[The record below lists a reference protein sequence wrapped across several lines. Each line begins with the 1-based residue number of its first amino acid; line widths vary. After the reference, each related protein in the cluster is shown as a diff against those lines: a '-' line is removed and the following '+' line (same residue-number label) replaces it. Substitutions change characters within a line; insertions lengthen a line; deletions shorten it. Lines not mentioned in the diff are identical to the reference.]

1 MAKVKIFLKRGI
13 ALILI
18 FVLCL
23 NNFAAAVSDND
34 GSAFITKSE
43 FDSLKNDFQSQID
56 QYNISIDNKIDN
68 AIASY
73 LAGVTVTTEPEELWS
88 RVVTLNGG
96 PMWFI
101 NKLPG
106 LGTETT
112 TTNKKITLRRQL
124 AALGVW
130 DWKESWKYHTQAPQ
144 SHANNYGSV
153 IVLYAVAGEN
163 STTIINN
170 SFYRI
175 YQTRDEIDRRSN
187 KGVWF
192 IEDKDLNEI
201 ELGGET
207 LPSGTNVRTWW
218 SESTFRDIGLFNK
231 KKTDISML
239 KSTEESGVGSA
250 WIYHEDPDGKEN
262 ITNYATTVYPV
273 VNIHAYVHNFQNF
286 RVPNS
291 ASESRGAGAQANFTT
306 WYLTD
311 NGKAYP
317 TTTRQDY
324 EADLPE
330 GFGYKVTSNTG
341 GGVPSDESETDNQYY
356 LRVDLSKVTTT
367 EDVDYSGKQFGLG
380 SSQSVYCLRDIQKPE
395 YSETDY
401 DNIDVTD
408 LEWTDVYFV
417 TRGQEIQTN
426 KMNDIRVKWKRV
438 SLKPVS
444 KKISAFSNNIL
455 SSVAGET
462 VYNGGG
468 IPLAK
473 IIDDTTD
480 TTVKL
485 KLKTSTGTGN
495 IHYMLSDEQFVEGAF
510 NPSAKIKITGNTTS
524 GTEIELKKNFEK
536 KKKLWLNCYA
546 ETNGVETTVESFSIK

>member
-1 MAKVKIFLKRGI
+1 MIV
-13 ALILI
+13 LIL
-18 FVLCL
+18 CA

-106 LGTETT
+106 VGTETT

-130 DWKESWKYHTQAPQ
+130 DWKESWKYHTQDPQ
-144 SHANNYGSV
+144 RHANYNGSV

-163 STTIINN
+163 STSIITN

-175 YQTRDEIDRRSN
+175 YQTRDEIDRRSS

-201 ELGGET
+201 DLAGET
-207 LPSGTNVRTWW
+207 LPGGSFVRTWW
-218 SESTFRDIGLFNK
+218 SESTFRDIGLVNK

-239 KSTEESGVGSA
+239 KSTEENGVGSA

-273 VNIHAYVHNFQNF
+273 VNIHAYVHNYQNF

-291 ASESRGAGAQANFTT
+291 AS
-306 WYLTD
+306 
-311 NGKAYP
+311 
-317 TTTRQDY
+317 
-324 EADLPE
+324 
-330 GFGYKVTSNTG
+330 
-341 GGVPSDESETDNQYY
+341 
-356 LRVDLSKVTTT
+356 
-367 EDVDYSGKQFGLG
+367 
-380 SSQSVYCLRDIQKPE
+380 
-395 YSETDY
+395 
-401 DNIDVTD
+401 
-408 LEWTDVYFV
+408 
-417 TRGQEIQTN
+417 
-426 KMNDIRVKWKRV
+426 
-438 SLKPVS
+438 
-444 KKISAFSNNIL
+444 
-455 SSVAGET
+455 
-462 VYNGGG
+462 
-468 IPLAK
+468 
-473 IIDDTTD
+473 
-480 TTVKL
+480 
-485 KLKTSTGTGN
+485 
-495 IHYMLSDEQFVEGAF
+495 
-510 NPSAKIKITGNTTS
+510 
-524 GTEIELKKNFEK
+524 
-536 KKKLWLNCYA
+536 
-546 ETNGVETTVESFSIK
+546 